1 MAAHA
6 PRYTP
11 DEFARLGQEAYDSR
25 VRPALRPE
33 DDGKYVAID
42 VESGDFEID
51 ADDFAATDRLLA
63 RRPTAQ
69 TWLMRVGEP
78 AAYRI
83 GAGRSPGK
91 RG

>member
-1 MAAHA
+1 MAPHA
-6 PRYTP
+6 PRY
-11 DEFARLGQEAYDSR
+11 DAEEFARRGREAYDSR

-42 VESGDFEID
+42 IESGDFEVD
-51 ADDFAATDRLLA
+51 GDDFAATDRLLA
-63 RRPTAQ
+63 RRPAAQ

-78 AAYRI
+78 TAYRI
-83 GAGRSPGK
+83 GSGRSPGG